1 MWTEL
6 SDPVI
11 LQRLGG
17 RVRNYRMRME
27 MAQGELAEKSGVSM
41 GTVVR
46 LERGDTVSVLLLI
59 SILRTLGVLENLET
73 LLPELGISPMQM
85 RKMQGKKVQRVR
97 HKKSGSLDCRRKCR
111 YPPL

>member
-6 SDPVI
+6 SDTVI

-17 RVRNYRMRME
+17 RIRDYRMRME
-27 MAQGELAEKSGVSM
+27 MTQGELAEKSGLSM
-41 GTVVR
+41 GSVVR
-46 LERGDTVSVLLLI
+46 LERGDAVSVLLLI

-73 LLPELGISPMQM
+73 LLPELGISPIQM

-97 HKKSGSLDCRRKCR
+97 HKKEG
-111 YPPL
+111 